1 MKGKQSV
8 HPEHRRAGS
17 ILGKV
22 CTTIAA
28 KTSEEMGRKAT
39 LAFAL
44 GTDLVEFRVDMLE
57 ESPSS
62 MVKGLR
68 RFARKAV
75 ITVRRKEEGGGFRGS
90 EAERLALI
98 SELSGLKPLYV
109 DVELSTA
116 VENPEWYGS
125 LKSAPK
131 KIVSWHDFAGTPT
144 LSALRKAR
152 RSAGELGDVAKIVT
166 TAKKVEDNGRVLKL
180 YEDEPESLIAFCM
193 GEAGTA
199 SRLASLQLGSPV
211 TYASL
216 PNEPVAPGQLSVSTV
231 AGLKKLWERRG
242 W

>member
-1 MKGKQSV
+1 
-8 HPEHRRAGS
+8 
-17 ILGKV
+17 LGKV

-28 KTSEEMGRKAT
+28 KTSEEMGRKAA

-44 GTDLVEFRVDMLE
+44 GSDLVEFRVDMLDE
-57 ESPSS
+57 APSS
-62 MVKGLR
+62 TVEGLR
-68 RFARKAV
+68 RFARKAI
-75 ITVRRKEEGGGFRGS
+75 ITVRRKDEGGGFMGS

-109 DVELSTA
+109 DVELSTV
-116 VENPEWYGS
+116 VENPEWFGS
-125 LKSAPK
+125 LERAPK
-131 KIVSWHDFAGTPT
+131 KITSWHDFAGTPG

-152 RSAGELGDVAKIVT
+152 KSAGAHGDVVKIVT
-166 TAKKVEDNGRVLKL
+166 TAKKVEDNGRVLRL
-180 YEDEPESLIAFCM
+180 YEDEPEALIAFCM

-211 TYASL
+211 TYAAL